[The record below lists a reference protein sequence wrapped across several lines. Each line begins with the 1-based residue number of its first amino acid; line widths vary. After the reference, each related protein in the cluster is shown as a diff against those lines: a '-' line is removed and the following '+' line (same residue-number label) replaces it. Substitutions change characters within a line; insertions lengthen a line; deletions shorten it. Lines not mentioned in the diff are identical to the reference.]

1 MNSGKRFLVV
11 ELKSNRETACQ
22 ITGTRESLR
31 LLAQDL
37 SKALDETPEQTVAP
51 YLHLPGWEQHTF
63 AAWQDGFFFRVEP
76 DLAAYIEQ
84 RRASYSRSLPWL
96 PGVFVVIVIAFA
108 LIGLRAVWL
117 WIF

>member
-1 MNSGKRFLVV
+1 MSSTPKKLVV
-11 ELKSNRETACQ
+11 ELERHRETACQ

-37 SKALDETPEQTVAP
+37 SKALDEIPEQAAVS

-63 AAWQDGFFFRVEP
+63 ETYEDGFFFRVEP
-76 DLAAYIEQ
+76 DLNVYIEQ
-84 RRASYSRSLPWL
+84 RRSSRSRILPWL
-96 PGVFVVIVIAFA
+96 HGAFGIILVALA